1 MNISKVMTGF
11 CVSLLLL
18 SSQLASAE
26 TAVIVS
32 KNNANASIDGD
43 VISRMFLGKTSKFPD
58 GGQAVPIDQNDGTPA
73 RDAFNDSI
81 LGKNSSQ
88 LKAYWSRLIFTG
100 KGTPPKQAGD
110 DAAVKALVAANPNM
124 IGYIDSSA
132 VDDSVK
138 VVHKF

>member
-1 MNISKVMTGF
+1 MNISKLMTGF

-32 KNNANASIDGD
+32 KSNTNASIDGD

>member
-1 MNISKVMTGF
+1 MNISKLMTRF

-32 KNNANASIDGD
+32 KSNANASIDGD

>member
-1 MNISKVMTGF
+1 M
-11 CVSLLLL
+11 
-18 SSQLASAE
+18 
-26 TAVIVS
+26 
-32 KNNANASIDGD
+32 
-43 VISRMFLGKTSKFPD
+43 SRIFLGKTSDFPSGD
-58 GGQAVPIDQNDGTPA
+58 QAIPVDQDEGSAT
-73 RDAFNDSI
+73 RDAFNNSV

-100 KGTPPKQAGD
+100 KGTPPKEVGD
-110 DAAVKALVAANPNM
+110 DAAVKSLVAANPNM

>member
-1 MNISKVMTGF
+1 MKLSIITAKIF
-11 CVSLLLL
+11 L
-18 SSQLASAE
+18 SSIMLFSTLTHAE

-32 KNNANASIDGD
+32 TSNVNASIDSD
-43 VISRMFLGKTSKFPD
+43 IVSRIFLGKTSDFPSGD
-58 GGQAVPIDQNDGTPA
+58 QAIPVDQDEGSAT
-73 RDAFNDSI
+73 RDAFNNSV

-100 KGTPPKQAGD
+100 KGTPPKEVGD
-110 DAAVKALVAANPNM
+110 DAAVKSLVAANPNM

>member
-32 KNNANASIDGD
+32 NNNANTSIDGD

>member
-1 MNISKVMTGF
+1 MNISKLMTGF

-32 KNNANASIDGD
+32 KSNANASIDGD

>member
-1 MNISKVMTGF
+1 MNISKLMTGF

-32 KNNANASIDGD
+32 NSNANASIDGD

>member
-1 MNISKVMTGF
+1 MNISKLMTGF

-32 KNNANASIDGD
+32 KSNANASIDGD

-124 IGYIDSSA
+124 IGLINTRCA
-132 VDDSVK
+132 VL
-138 VVHKF
+138 

>member
-1 MNISKVMTGF
+1 MNISKLMTGF